1 MVNEGPAFF
10 FRPLLFDLRV
20 GRCSGLDSWSLDR
33 CFVAIT
39 TSIHEFPEELNEIMR
54 RRSIGS
60 LIPIA
65 PTASPMGEE
74 EPGPEGAERGGY
86 LPIPR
91 RDARAGE
98 WVFLI

>member
-1 MVNEGPAFF
+1 
-10 FRPLLFDLRV
+10 
-20 GRCSGLDSWSLDR
+20 
-33 CFVAIT
+33 
-39 TSIHEFPEELNEIMR
+39 MR

-91 RDARAGE
+91 RDARVGE
-98 WVFLI
+98 WKVNGSQTN